1 MHGVRL
7 HLQPALSLI
16 GVTAPELTSP
26 VDFSDD
32 PARFVTE
39 VLGAN
44 LWDKQRQILGAVA
57 NHKRVAVRSCNGSG
71 KTFTAAYV
79 VIWWLITQPE
89 SIVITTAPTAHQVR
103 NILWRE
109 IRRIY
114 HSNSALIS
122 GKLSNT
128 SIELDDKHFAVGLST
143 DQPERFQGFHEGNIL
158 FVVDEASGVRE
169 GIYEALEG
177 SMTSSNSKVLLIGNP
192 TSLRGTFYD
201 AFHRRR
207 SLWHTIHISA
217 FDTPNL
223 QSDEVKYRSLVTPE
237 WVAEAEQN
245 WGVDSFQYQ
254 VRVLREFPSS
264 SEDTLIPLKEIE
276 QARGDASIEQPESEA
291 SVELGV
297 DVARFG
303 SDRTA
308 ICVRAGPRVLA
319 IETFQNL
326 DTMQAAGEVMSV
338 GRKYGA
344 NLVRVDEIGIGAG
357 VVDRLNEL
365 GEFEV
370 VGVNVSRR
378 AADPEHFANYRAEIF
393 DGLRK
398 RFHEEQIHIPDN
410 AELIS
415 QLASIRYSFTSS
427 GQLRIEEKRDLRSRG
442 EKSPDMADALALAFA
457 SSTRETFKVWT

>member
-1 MHGVRL
+1 
-7 HLQPALSLI
+7 LI
-16 GVTAPELTSP
+16 GVSTPDLALPENLSH
-26 VDFSDD
+26 D
-32 PARFVTE
+32 PARFASE
-39 VLGAN
+39 VLGAD
-44 LWDKQRQILGAVA
+44 LWDKQREILSAVA

-71 KTFTAAYV
+71 KMFTAAYV
-79 VIWWLITQPE
+79 VIWWLVTQPE

-114 HSNSALIS
+114 HSNTALIG

-207 SLWHTIHISA
+207 NLWHTIHISA

-223 QSDEVKYRSLVTPE
+223 KSEGVKYPTLVIPG
-237 WVAEAEQN
+237 WVADAELN
-245 WGVDSFQYQ
+245 WGVDSYQYQ
-254 VRVLREFPSS
+254 VRVLGEFPSS

-276 QARGDASIEQPESEA
+276 QARGSAPFEWTEREA
-291 SVELGV
+291 AIELGV

-308 ICVRAGPRVLA
+308 ICVRAGPKVLG

-326 DTMQAAGEVMSV
+326 DTMQTAGEVTNV
-338 GRKYGA
+338 GRRYGA
-344 NLVRVDEIGIGAG
+344 SLIRVDEIGIGAG
-357 VVDRLNEL
+357 VVDRLNEM

-378 AADPEHFANYRAEIF
+378 AIYTEHFANYRAEMF

-398 RFHEEQIHIPDN
+398 RFHDKQILIPDN

-415 QLASIRYSFTSS
+415 QLTSIRYSFTSS

-457 SSTRETFKVWT
+457 SSTGESFKFWT